1 MGPGMS
7 GALLNSPMM
16 NFRAIII
23 SAIIGILPLTSI
35 KAESV
40 KVSSA
45 DKKLKIE
52 LSVDK
57 GQAYYSVSYEG
68 RQVVAPS
75 VIALDFE
82 GGLFGNNVRITE
94 SKTEMVHDSYDLPVG
109 KTSHVECDS
118 RQAVVTLSEKKADGR
133 KVNVIMRAFDEAVA
147 FRYEVPQQDGM
158 EGFILKN
165 ERMDM
170 NLPSD
175 SYSMIL
181 PFWTFN
187 NTHEGNY
194 FRKPVS
200 ELPADCV
207 FDLPATFK
215 VKDEVFVTFTEAN
228 VVNYAGMYL
237 RRNETSLTSVL
248 SPRLDRPELSVIA
261 ELPHKTPWRVFFV
274 GKNIGKF
281 VESNVLTTL
290 CDPCKIDDLSWLKP
304 GKTTFTW
311 WCDNQIPEGNFQPG
325 NNFQT
330 NKYYIDF
337 AAENNL
343 EYHSVYGYADMPWY
357 YDDGPTFGLAGPNA
371 DLTRHDPRLDF
382 PRVCSYA
389 ASKGVGIH
397 VWLNWAALY
406 KDIDRVFDKFNE
418 WGVKGMMVDFMDR
431 DDQEMILIQE
441 DILRKAAEHK
451 LFIQF
456 HGSSKPSGLNR
467 TYPNEF
473 TREGALNYEV
483 YKWNGWQLGAD
494 HDINMPFTRVIA
506 GATDYHLG
514 GFRAVTIENYKP
526 QYSHPLVTNTRAHML
541 AMYVVLESYLHM
553 VADYPMAYIGQK
565 GLDFL
570 SQVPTTWDE
579 TVVPSCSF
587 EEYFTVARRKG
598 DDWFIGAISDSK
610 ARTVDMKMDFLE
622 DGEYEATWYK
632 DCPDS
637 SENPNNI
644 EIETIKVRKG
654 DVLKLELA
662 ATGGCAIILRRCR

>member
-1 MGPGMS
+1 MGLRLSEPF
-7 GALLNSPMM
+7 LIFLMM
-16 NFRAIII
+16 NFRALITT
-23 SAIIGILPLTSI
+23 ALLTVLPAKTIL
-35 KAESV
+35 AESV
-40 KVSSA
+40 KLSSI
-45 DKKLKIE
+45 DNKLKMT
-52 LSVDK
+52 LSVEK

-68 RQVVAPS
+68 KQAIAPS

-82 GGLFGNNVRITE
+82 DGLFGDNVKIE
-94 SKTEMVHDSYDLPVG
+94 GSKIQIIHDSYDLPVG
-109 KTSHVECDS
+109 KTSHVESVS
-118 RQAVVTLSEKKADGR
+118 RQAIVTLKERNDKGR
-133 KVNVIMRAFDEAVA
+133 SVNVVMRAFDDAAA
-147 FRYEVPQQDGM
+147 FRYEVPEQNGM
-158 EGFILKN
+158 DKFILKN
-165 ERMDM
+165 ERMDL
-170 NLPSD
+170 NLPAD
-175 SYSMIL
+175 TYSMIL
-181 PFWTFN
+181 PFWSFN

-194 FRKPVS
+194 FRKPIS
-200 ELPADCV
+200 ELPTDCI

-215 VKDEVFVTFTEAN
+215 LENDIFISFTEAN

-237 RRNETSLTSVL
+237 KRNKTSLTSVL

-274 GKNIGKF
+274 SKNIGDF
-281 VESNVLTTL
+281 AESNVLTTL
-290 CDPCKIDDLSWLKP
+290 CDPCQFDDISWLKP

-357 YDDGPTFGLAGPNA
+357 YDDGPTFGVAGPNA

-418 WGVKGMMVDFMDR
+418 WGIKGMMVDFMDR

-514 GFRAVTIENYKP
+514 GFRSVTIDNYKP

-541 AMYVVLESYLHM
+541 AMYLVLESYLHM
-553 VADYPMAYIGQK
+553 VADYPMAYIGEK

-570 SQVPTTWDE
+570 SQVPTSWDE
-579 TVVPSCSF
+579 TVVPACSF

-598 DDWFIGAISDSK
+598 SDWYIGAITDSN
-610 ARTVDMKMDFLE
+610 ARTIHLDMDFLE
-622 DGEYEATWYK
+622 DRDYTATIYK
-632 DCPDS
+632 DAEDS
-637 SENPNNI
+637 ATNPNKIDI
-644 EIETIKVRKG
+644 EVITVKKG
-654 DVLKLELA
+654 DKLTLNLVE
-662 ATGGCAIILRRCR
+662 TKNIN

>member
-1 MGPGMS
+1 
-7 GALLNSPMM
+7 M
-16 NFRAIII
+16 NIRAIILSI
-23 SAIIGILPLTSI
+23 FLFIFPFSFIG
-35 KAESV
+35 AESV
-40 KVSSA
+40 KLTSL
-45 DKKLKIE
+45 DGKLRIV
-52 LSVDK
+52 LSVQK
-57 GQAYYSVSYEG
+57 GQAYYSVSYNG
-68 RQVVAPS
+68 SQVVAPS
-75 VIALDFE
+75 VLALDFE
-82 GGLFGNNVRITE
+82 DGLFGDDVRIE
-94 SKTEMVHDSYDLPVG
+94 SSKITLVHDSYDLPVG
-109 KTSHVECDS
+109 KTSHVDVDS
-118 RQAVVTLSEKKADGR
+118 RQAVVTLQERGGAGR
-133 KVNVIMRAFDEAVA
+133 RVNVVMRAFNDAVA
-147 FRYEVPQQDGM
+147 FRYEVPQQSAM
-158 EGFILKN
+158 ESFVLKN

-170 NLPSD
+170 NLVSD
-175 SYSMIL
+175 AHSMIL
-181 PFWTFN
+181 PFWDFH

-200 ELPADCV
+200 QLPTDCV
-207 FDLPATFK
+207 FDLPATFRF
-215 VKDEVFVTFTEAN
+215 DSGVFMTFTEAN
-228 VVNYAGMYL
+228 VVNHAGMYL
-237 RRNETSLTSVL
+237 KRNDTALTSVL

-274 GKNIGKF
+274 SDNVGDF

-290 CDPCKIDDLSWLKP
+290 CDPCVIEDTSWLKP

-325 NNFQT
+325 NNFNT

-337 AAENNL
+337 AAENGL

-357 YDDGPTFGLAGPNA
+357 YDDGPGFGQAGENA

-382 PRVCSYA
+382 PRVCRYA
-389 ASKGVGIH
+389 ASKGVDIH

-431 DDQEMILIQE
+431 DDQQMILIQE

-456 HGSSKPSGLNR
+456 HGSSKPSGLVR

-494 HDINMPFTRVIA
+494 HDLNMPFTRVIA

-514 GFRAVTIENYKP
+514 GFRAVNIEDYRP

-565 GLDFL
+565 GFDFIAK
-570 SQVPTTWDE
+570 VPTSWDE
-579 TVVPSCSF
+579 TVVPACSF

-598 DDWFIGAISDSK
+598 ADWYVGAISDSK
-610 ARTVDMKMDFLE
+610 ARTVQLCLDFIGAG
-622 DGEYEATWYK
+622 DYEAVIYK
-632 DCPDS
+632 DTPESVKTPDS
-637 SENPNNI
+637 I
-644 EIETIKVRKG
+644 EIESRVVTKG
-654 DVLKLELA
+654 DVLTLEMVPS
-662 ATGGCAIILRRCR
+662 GGCAMILRPVL